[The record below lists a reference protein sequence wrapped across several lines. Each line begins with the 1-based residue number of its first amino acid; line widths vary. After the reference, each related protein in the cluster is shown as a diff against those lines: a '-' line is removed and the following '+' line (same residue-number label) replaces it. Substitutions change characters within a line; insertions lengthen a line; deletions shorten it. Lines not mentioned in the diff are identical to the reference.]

1 MKVNK
6 KRIQDSG
13 LTLRTQVYCFTLSVK
28 LAPRQFCQQLCTF
41 HCRMVEI
48 LNFGFRLVA
57 RTIRAISTIYIYTYI
72 YIYIYIYIVH
82 MIWIQPLF
90 PNTNSSATSWIQS
103 ASWKLGLTWAIKLY
117 IYGLVCSHIYW
128 ILDGTI
134 TYFHQSKKAGMPEHV
149 LYVYIHTY
157 RSRWWR

>member
-28 LAPRQFCQQLCTF
+28 LAPKQFCQQLCTF

-57 RTIRAISTIYIYTYI
+57 RTIRAISTIYLYI
-72 YIYIYIYIVH
+72 YIFTYTLR
-82 MIWIQPLF
+82 IWFEFSPFSQIRIQVRHHGYNQHHESWDWPGQ
-90 PNTNSSATSWIQS
+90 SSS
-103 ASWKLGLTWAIKLY
+103 

-149 LYVYIHTY
+149 LYMCIYMH